1 MDTRRR
7 ARDRRMRAGG
17 RSVNLKRHMAEE
29 FAKLSDEIKG
39 HILHEW
45 RNLQEKRREEPEKL
59 AEDIATALGG
69 RMIEGRV
76 FDRYGREIV
85 GFDETD
91 GDGSTRL
98 KP

>member
-1 MDTRRR
+1 MDNRRR
-7 ARDRRMRAGG
+7 ARGRRIRG

-29 FAKLSDEIKG
+29 FAKLSDEIKK
-39 HILHEW
+39 HILDQW
-45 RNLQEKRREEPEKL
+45 RNLQEKRRKEQEKL
-59 AEDIATALGG
+59 ADDIATALGW

-76 FDRYGREIV
+76 FDRHGREIV
-85 GFDETD
+85 GYDKAD